1 MYLARALGSCKFII
15 VNVIAAEIYP
25 STCRATGLGMVNISS
40 RVGGGVSPF
49 LVLALYDNFGLRFV
63 LGVYSFFYFL
73 GGMLS
78 SLIPFET
85 LGKPMNDSINEVLE
99 QYLLVT
105 RQRNNPTSSGE
116 VL

>member
-25 STCRATGLGMVNISS
+25 SSCRATGLGMVNISS

-49 LVLALYDNFGLRFV
+49 LVLALHDKFGLRFV
-63 LGVYSFFYFL
+63 GGLYSFLYFL

-78 SLIPFET
+78 FLIPFET
-85 LGKPMNDSINEVLE
+85 LGKPMNDSLNEVLD
-99 QYLLVT
+99 QYLGST
-105 RQRNNPTSSGE
+105 RPANNVA